1 MLRRKNEKYIIFTV
15 SIEKEVKR
23 IDKNGEELTKY
34 MPYILHLID
43 SARFMASSSSNPVN
57 NISEGIHRIKCK
69 YRHDDQKCETCRIKC
84 KYCNYFLT
92 NLKDDSIEDKCLY
105 FYQKLFSNISKY
117 KFSNH
122 DNNKFIYVF
131 ILMHI

>member
-1 MLRRKNEKYIIFTV
+1 
-15 SIEKEVKR
+15 
-23 IDKNGEELTKY
+23 

-92 NLKDDSIEDKCLY
+92 NLKDDSIVDKCLY
-105 FYQKLFSNISKY
+105 F
-117 KFSNH
+117 
-122 DNNKFIYVF
+122 
-131 ILMHI
+131 